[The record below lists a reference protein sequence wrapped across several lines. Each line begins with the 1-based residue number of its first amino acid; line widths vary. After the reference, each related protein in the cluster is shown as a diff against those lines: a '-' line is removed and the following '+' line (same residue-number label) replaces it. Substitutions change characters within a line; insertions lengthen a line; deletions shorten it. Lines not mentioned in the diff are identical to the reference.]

1 MMDQPK
7 RYKCVLFDMDGTL
20 VDSYEGIFHAYQRA
34 MKQMGQEF
42 LKNYPEVMS
51 VIVGSVETNMPEEQV
66 ATLVKM

>member
-1 MMDQPK
+1 MMDQHK

-42 LKNYPEVMS
+42 DGGYFKKLS
-51 VIVGSVETNMPEEQV
+51 
-66 ATLVKM
+66 